1 MDIEEQSI
9 NDKLEDVF
17 KDMDKNLDTLSKF
30 LKYSIGTLVYG
41 TNKENFKKC
50 ICTLSPEL
58 IKLYINNLKDP
69 IKIDIEKLALTKYSD
84 KDKIISVFDLAEGKI
99 SNINLGNKKWGIA
112 SHLALSK
119 ENSENIIE
127 FIKKTW
133 PDITTKLQKKK
144 GKKL

>member
-1 MDIEEQSI
+1 MDNNEQSI

-58 IKLYINNLKDP
+58 IKLYINFIYKQRNGILKATM
-69 IKIDIEKLALTKYSD
+69 K
-84 KDKIISVFDLAEGKI
+84 
-99 SNINLGNKKWGIA
+99 
-112 SHLALSK
+112 
-119 ENSENIIE
+119 
-127 FIKKTW
+127 
-133 PDITTKLQKKK
+133 
-144 GKKL
+144 